1 MVFLSNIIRIYIYF
15 DYYGYNIFSY
25 STLYNHMK
33 IKYYNLQ
40 PWDQA
45 THGDELLTFVK
56 MDGAHAQWT
65 NEQWKIYIGHFYE
78 YEKIDGIYYPITK

>member
-1 MVFLSNIIRIYIYF
+1 
-15 DYYGYNIFSY
+15 
-25 STLYNHMK
+25 MK

-56 MDGAHAQWT
+56 MDGAYAQWH
-65 NEQWKIYIGHFYE
+65 NEKGETRIGSALE
-78 YEKIDGIYYPITK
+78 YEMKDGIYYPVTE